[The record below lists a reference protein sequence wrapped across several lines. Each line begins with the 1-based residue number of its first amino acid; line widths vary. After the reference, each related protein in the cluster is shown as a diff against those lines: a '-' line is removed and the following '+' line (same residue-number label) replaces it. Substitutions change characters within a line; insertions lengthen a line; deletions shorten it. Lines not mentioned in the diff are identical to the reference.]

1 MMYLKL
7 AWRNLWRNWRRTL
20 ITAGAIVFAVVAAIV
35 LQSMNRGSYE
45 VMIDRMVS
53 FGTGYVQLQDYRY
66 QNETSLDNAFYFDET
81 LRNRVLASDSRIR
94 HIAPRIQT
102 FMLAANETSTRGA
115 MVFGMDLHHERKF
128 NQIEDFLQEGGF
140 FESGREEVVVAE
152 GLASRLELAI
162 GDTLALIGQGRFGMS
177 ASGLYLIT
185 GILRHPVM
193 EMNNA
198 AVFMPLDAAQFL
210 LSADDHITAL
220 LIQPESARLTE
231 AVATSLRNELAETE
245 LAVYT
250 WPELLPEILDL
261 MEMDMAMP
269 RLLAVILYIVIGFGF
284 WGTVLTMT
292 MERMREF
299 GVLISVGMKR
309 LRLSM
314 VILLETLFISSIG
327 ALGGMGLSW
336 IILKLIDPIHLT
348 GSAAET
354 VLEMG
359 FDPIIPMSF
368 APDMF
373 YTQAFFVFLIAVVVF
388 LFPLMK
394 IHRLNV
400 LEAARS

>member
-7 AWRNLWRNWRRTL
+7 AWRNLWRNRRRTL

-66 QNETSLDNAFYFDET
+66 QNEASLDNAFYFDET
-81 LRNRVLASDSRIR
+81 LRNRVLASDSRIQ

-115 MVFGMDLHHERKF
+115 MIFGMDLHHERKF
-128 NQIEDFLQEGGF
+128 NQIEDFLQEGRF

-152 GLASRLELAI
+152 GLANRLELAI

-185 GILRHPVM
+185 GILRHPMM

-359 FDPIIPMSF
+359 FDPVIPMSF

-373 YTQAFFVFLIAVVVF
+373 YTQAFFVFIIAVVVF